1 MSDNADDMQKQFK
14 VAQKGVVRKAVFAVL
29 EGLFG
34 VMAYG
39 EPERQE
45 ECILIPIVKKR
56 ELELFASS
64 LVMASDKLPQKLIPR
79 ALLQEQAASGDPK
92 TPSRPAGTRPA
103 GHHVSFLSL
112 IHI

>member
-1 MSDNADDMQKQFK
+1 MFDGKPDTIVGGLALVSAADLVKPLDRKSLMSDNADDMQKQFK

-34 VMAYG
+34 VVAYG

-64 LVMASDKLPQKLIPR
+64 LVMASDELP
-79 ALLQEQAASGDPK
+79 
-92 TPSRPAGTRPA
+92 
-103 GHHVSFLSL
+103 
-112 IHI
+112 